1 VIKHLIDKRFVRLSL
16 AAVAIA
22 TLSACANWGK
32 PLTPEQ
38 RVNARSDALFDLR
51 MSNKFKESYAY
62 TSPGYRAVNGYDKFR
77 LKYAVVSPLSGGK
90 VTSISCEEER
100 CTVRRAYTTTTALMP
115 NAEIPIGIDETWI
128 YQQGEWWWHVQ

>member
-1 VIKHLIDKRFVRLSL
+1 MLKQLIQHKSVKVA
-16 AAVAIA
+16 AAVLVIT

-32 PLTPEQ
+32 PLTAEQ
-38 RVNARSDALFDLR
+38 RVNARSDALFELR
-51 MSNKFKESYAY
+51 MGNQFKEAYTY

-90 VTSISCEEER
+90 VTSVSCEEER
-100 CTVRRAYTTTTALMP
+100 CTVRRAYTTTTPLLP
-115 NAEIPIGIDETWI
+115 NAQIPIGIEETWI